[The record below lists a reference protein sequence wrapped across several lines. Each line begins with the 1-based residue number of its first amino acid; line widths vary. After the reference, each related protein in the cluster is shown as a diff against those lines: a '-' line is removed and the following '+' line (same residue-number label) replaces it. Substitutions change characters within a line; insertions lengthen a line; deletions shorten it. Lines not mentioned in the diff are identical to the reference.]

1 MAISNVRRRQLIDS
15 ALARH
20 SDDATQAPTQPWDQ
34 LASQL
39 VSLIG
44 EGGFHALYARSLHL
58 SRTDFPWLPCVGAAL
73 SVDVGFEALRSSL
86 EGQDA
91 AHANKANRMLLLT
104 FTDILASLVGEPLTT
119 DILSSAWGDG
129 ASDRDIVGRDIAGKE
144 TPNA

>member
-1 MAISNVRRRQLIDS
+1 MATRDVRRRQFIDS
-15 ALARH
+15 ALARN
-20 SDDATQAPTQPWDQ
+20 SDEAADSAIQTWQQ

-44 EGGFHALYARSLHL
+44 EGGFHSLYARTLYL
-58 SRTDFPWLPCVGAAL
+58 TRADFPWLPAVGAAL
-73 SVDVGFEALRSSL
+73 SSDVGFEALRTSL

-91 AHANKANRMLLLT
+91 AHADKANRMLLLT

-129 ASDRDIVGRDIAGKE
+129 ASDRDIAGKE
-144 TPNA
+144 ISNE